1 MPRAPFKNVFKLS
14 ELDISL
20 TEGVVELSKSD
31 STIPRYVILF
41 DGDPEWARLVNLFAQ
56 LLYLQLG
63 DRLVSVIALPRED
76 DLLYESNVLVVVRE
90 VGAEV
95 DGRIIRAKWRA
106 EDEVG
111 GDLSINFIACT
122 PEEKVFPTAF
132 GREGFRVK

>member
-1 MPRAPFKNVFKLS
+1 M
-14 ELDISL
+14 
-20 TEGVVELSKSD
+20 TEGVVELSKED

-56 LLYLQLG
+56 LLYHQLG
-63 DRLVSVIALPRED
+63 DRLVSVIVLPRED
-76 DLLYESNVLVVVRE
+76 DQLYESNVLVVVRE

-111 GDLSINFIACT
+111 GDLSINFITCT
-122 PEEKVFPTAF
+122 PEEKVFLTAF
-132 GREGFRVK
+132 EREGFRVK

>member
-1 MPRAPFKNVFKLS
+1 M
-14 ELDISL
+14 
-20 TEGVVELSKSD
+20 SKSD

-95 DGRIIRAKWRA
+95 DGRIIRAKWR
-106 EDEVG
+106 
-111 GDLSINFIACT
+111 
-122 PEEKVFPTAF
+122 
-132 GREGFRVK
+132 